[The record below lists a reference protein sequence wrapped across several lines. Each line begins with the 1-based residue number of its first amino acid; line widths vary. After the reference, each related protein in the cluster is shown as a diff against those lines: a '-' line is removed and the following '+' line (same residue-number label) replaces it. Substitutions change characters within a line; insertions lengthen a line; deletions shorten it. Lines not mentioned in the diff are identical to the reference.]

1 MRTSD
6 GAPGA
11 LTVVGPGR
19 VGGSIAHAA
28 RKAGLD
34 VLAVGREPSA
44 DLIEA
49 RCVLICAPDSA
60 IAEVAE
66 VVARCSGTPDTIGH
80 VSGATSLA
88 PLAVAAP
95 RRGCFSLHPLQTV
108 PRPGTS
114 LAGAHAAIAGDCG
127 ASLAVVRRLAETLG
141 MEPFEVAEEDRATYH
156 AAASIASNFLI
167 ALEESAAGLLGDI
180 AVERPREV
188 LAPLVRRS
196 LENWIEHGPAALT
209 GPIARGD
216 VVTVERHRDAL
227 RRSDPGLLAMYDAM
241 AERTSLIAG
250 AGGPA

>member
-1 MRTSD
+1 
-6 GAPGA
+6 
-11 LTVVGPGR
+11 
-19 VGGSIAHAA
+19 
-28 RKAGLD
+28 
-34 VLAVGREPSA
+34 
-44 DLIEA
+44 
-49 RCVLICAPDSA
+49 
-60 IAEVAE
+60 
-66 VVARCSGTPDTIGH
+66 
-80 VSGATSLA
+80 
-88 PLAVAAP
+88 
-95 RRGCFSLHPLQTV
+95 
-108 PRPGTS
+108 
-114 LAGAHAAIAGDCG
+114 
-127 ASLAVVRRLAETLG
+127 